1 MISQRLARA
10 IRGVLQPYRVTAV
23 PDRAKATLG
32 VTEGAVDGEKR
43 WKTFDD
49 LPGPSRMNSLY
60 WVLLRGYLYHTH
72 ELEIIQKKKYGPIWR
87 STRADYKFV
96 NVASPEILESL
107 LRQEGKYPM
116 RFDMALW
123 KAHRDL
129 REFSYGPLTL
139 EGHRWHSLR
148 TLLNQKMLKPS
159 DAMLYTGSMNEVVT
173 DLLSRIN
180 GIRAESSSGIMVNN
194 VVNMLYRFAFES
206 ICMVLF
212 KTRIGCLEKEVPA
225 ESQKFIDSITIMF
238 DNAFLIQML
247 PSWARRIP
255 PFWGRY
261 LEGWDTIFAYV
272 KHMVDKK
279 MEDIEERLQLGEKVE
294 DEYVTHLLSSGKLSL
309 KDVYG
314 SMAEMLQA
322 GVDTTSNTLAWA
334 LYNLARNPEIQ
345 DSLYQ
350 EVISVI
356 PGESIPSA
364 DDISRMPLLKAVIKE
379 TLRLYPV
386 VPENIR
392 IAVEKNVILEDY
404 MFPKNTTFL
413 LCHYVLSRDETNF
426 PGPDRFLPQRWL
438 RDVGMKH
445 HPFSSIPFGYGVRS
459 CVGRRIAELEMHL
472 ALSRIIKLFQ
482 VTPDP
487 KMGEVG
493 TRSRGGVL
501 VASRPI
507 NLQFMER
514 Q

>member
-1 MISQRLARA
+1 M
-10 IRGVLQPYRVTAV
+10 VLFYSVIQYYFHFCIIAQLFYTYVIYYHFYFPLICMHKNNT
-23 PDRAKATLG
+23 DRNKCLH
-32 VTEGAVDGEKR
+32 
-43 WKTFDD
+43 
-49 LPGPSRMNSLY
+49 LYPG
-60 WVLLRGYLYHTH
+60 
-72 ELEIIQKKKYGPIWR
+72 
-87 STRADYKFV
+87 
-96 NVASPEILESL
+96 
-107 LRQEGKYPM
+107 
-116 RFDMALW
+116 
-123 KAHRDL
+123 
-129 REFSYGPLTL
+129 
-139 EGHRWHSLR
+139 
-148 TLLNQKMLKPS
+148 
-159 DAMLYTGSMNEVVT
+159 
-173 DLLSRIN
+173 
-180 GIRAESSSGIMVNN
+180 
-194 VVNMLYRFAFES
+194 